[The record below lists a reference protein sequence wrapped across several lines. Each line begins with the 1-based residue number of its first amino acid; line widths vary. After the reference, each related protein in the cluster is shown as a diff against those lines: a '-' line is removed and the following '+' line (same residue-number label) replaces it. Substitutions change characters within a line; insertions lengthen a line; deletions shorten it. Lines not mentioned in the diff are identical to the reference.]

1 MVAFFLTISLSSSAQ
16 KIDSVH
22 LRYQPGLP
30 LFIKCGNGLP
40 AAPVINRPSSII
52 FNPMLGWGIMC
63 VGEYRFQQKTGIPLY
78 LRLGSLE
85 YVNKLE
91 GKR

>member
-1 MVAFFLTISLSSSAQ
+1 MAAFFLTISLASSAQ
-16 KIDSVH
+16 RIDSVH
-22 LRYQPGLP
+22 LRHQPVLP
-30 LFIKCGNGLP
+30 LFIKCSNGLAAVPP
-40 AAPVINRPSSII
+40 ANKPSSIF
-52 FNPMLGWGIMC
+52 FNPMQGWGIIC
-63 VGEYRFQQKTGIPLY
+63 VGEYKFQQKTGIPLY